1 MIYSSQYPSVPLAD
15 EAVHHTILRGIRE
28 QAAKNPDKPAFIDA
42 FDYAERISYGR
53 LLVVVDTI
61 SAFLHNRGFRRETAA
76 VVLPNCWQWP
86 AFFLAAQ
93 KRAGVVSG
101 ASALF
106 TDYELQRQFLDSKAS
121 LVLTGEESLDKVL
134 KAAAHCPLIKTIL
147 VVEKQKGNISGRK
160 TLPSHVFTWEQ
171 AMETKGSPPADES
184 IHLDD
189 DLTILPYSSGTTG
202 SPKGVMI
209 SHRNFGTMI
218 RIYTGHNDLRISRVV
233 DPNWDNEKEH
243 LNLFLPFYHIFGFAV
258 VLSSLYLRSVGVIH
272 SHFDPDVFCKAIQD
286 FRIRGIALVPPILVF
301 LGKHPIPAK
310 YDLSSLEIIMSGAAP
325 AGRDI
330 CEEVQRRFP
339 SLKYI
344 VQGYGMTELSLASH
358 FPDLHQKQKFG
369 ATGRLIANNQMK
381 IVDPVTKKICA
392 VGERG
397 ELVIKG
403 PTVMKGY
410 LGRDEATRES
420 IVDGWLHT
428 GDIGYV
434 DEDGD
439 LFVVDRLKE
448 LIKVKGLQVPPAELE
463 DLLLSH
469 PKIRD
474 AAVIGIP
481 DARAGELP
489 RAYVVRADD
498 SLTEQMVADF
508 VKEKVS
514 AYKQLKGGVE
524 FIDEVPK
531 SAAGK
536 ILRRTLRDRAARRAK
551 L

>member
-1 MIYSSQYPSVPLAD
+1 MIHRSPYPSVPLATEPLHVTLLRESQ
-15 EAVHHTILRGIRE
+15 EAARKDPE
-28 QAAKNPDKPAFIDA
+28 KAAFINA
-42 FDYAERISYGR
+42 FDYADRISYR
-53 LLVVVDTI
+53 QLLGVVDTI

-134 KAAAHCPLIKTIL
+134 KASAHCPLIKTIL

-160 TLPSHVFTWEQ
+160 TFPSHVFTWEQ

-209 SHRNFGTMI
+209 THGSFATMI
-218 RIYTGHNDLRISRVV
+218 RIYAEHWRQRLALVLDK
-233 DPNWDNEKEH
+233 DWDMEGEH
-243 LNLFLPFYHIFGFAV
+243 RNLFLPFYHCYGMAV
-258 VLSSLYLRSVGVIH
+258 MICSLWFRATGIIH
-272 SHFDPDVFCKAIQD
+272 SRFEPDTFCRALQD
-286 FRIRGIALVPPILVF
+286 FKTRYLAVVPPILVF
-301 LGKHPIPAK
+301 LAKHSIPSK
-310 YDLSSLEIIMSGAAP
+310 YDLSAI
-325 AGRDI
+325 
-330 CEEVQRRFP
+330 EETIAEVCRRFP
-339 SLKYI
+339 AVRY
-344 VQGYGMTELSLASH
+344 VAQGYGMTEMSLGTH
-358 FPDLHQKQKFG
+358 FPDLTPKIQKMAAVGK
-369 ATGRLIANNQMK
+369 LSANNEMK
-381 IVDPVTKKICA
+381 IVDPGTNRLCNI
-392 VGERG
+392 GERG
-397 ELVIKG
+397 EIAFKG

-508 VKEKVS
+508 VKEKAS

-536 ILRRTLRDRAARRAK
+536 ILRRTLRDRVAQRAK